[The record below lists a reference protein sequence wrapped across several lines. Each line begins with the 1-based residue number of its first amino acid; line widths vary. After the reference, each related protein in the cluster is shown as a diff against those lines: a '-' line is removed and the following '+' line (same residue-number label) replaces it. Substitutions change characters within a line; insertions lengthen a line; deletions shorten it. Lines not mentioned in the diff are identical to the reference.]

1 MTPDPIRRTYVCA
14 TFTADPI
21 AEVIDFWHERLGMT
35 DVVEIGPYNQVYQQ
49 ILDPRSTLT
58 RNTTGI
64 NLIWIRWEDLVPDAA
79 RLRTSSRGLWARA
92 VRTAADE
99 LSAVVEKGVG
109 RWQVPTWLVLGP
121 SPADSTAAVD
131 EVESF
136 IRDRFAGRTGL
147 HILFGN
153 EIGARYP
160 VSSWF
165 DAEGERFGHV
175 PYTRAAFAAVATAI
189 TRHRVALESTARK
202 VIVLDC
208 DQTIWRGV
216 VGEDGVDGIRVDP
229 PFAMLQRFMREQI
242 ELGRILCLSSK
253 NDEDQVLEVFD
264 RRRDMLLDWNQITA
278 HRINWEPKHENIAS
292 LARELNLGLD
302 SFIFVDD
309 NPLECA
315 AMRAHRPEV
324 LTLELPADAT
334 SIPGYLEHVWALDPG
349 PATEEDRSRTQAYRQ
364 QAERERLRE
373 TTGSLQE
380 FIDGL
385 ALEIDVTRAHPAD
398 IPRIA
403 QLSQRTNQFNTTT
416 LRQSEKDVE
425 RWISGPGRHCIV
437 TRVRDRFGDYGLVG
451 LALATEEPP
460 ALRILGMLLSCRALA
475 RGVEHRMLTALG
487 ALAQERGLGTILI
500 DYVQSERNEPA
511 RRFLETLAVADRL
524 TTSGGI
530 VFLLSSAEAEA
541 IVFRPDDSPTAP
553 IPRPGSRIRTPRAV
567 WPACPV
573 IEEVAR
579 ERGRIDRLLATI
591 DRSVRPRPALDQS
604 FIPPRGHL
612 EELIAELWREVLRI
626 SEVGATDLF
635 SDLGGQSIHLVRI
648 HGLLWERLGVDID
661 ITTLFQFPTIR
672 ELAKA
677 LASRDDSR
685 VGRVSDRAARQ
696 RQALSG
702 LDAAGR
708 SRHRVLKPRENRV
721 V

>member
-21 AEVIDFWHERLGMT
+21 AEVIEFWHERLGLP
-35 DVVEIGPYNQVYQQ
+35 DFVEIGPYNQVYQQ
-49 ILDPRSTLT
+49 ILDPRSILT
-58 RNTTGI
+58 RNTNGI
-64 NLIWIRWEDLVPDAA
+64 NVIWIRWEDLVANAA
-79 RLRTSSRGLWARA
+79 HPRTSSRGLWARA

-99 LSAVVEKGVG
+99 LSAAVEKGVG

-121 SPADSTAAVD
+121 SPADSTAAID
-131 EVESF
+131 EVESCF
-136 IRDRFAGRTGL
+136 RDRFAGRTGL
-147 HILFGN
+147 HVLPGD
-153 EIGARYP
+153 EIAARYP

-189 TRHRVALESTARK
+189 TRHRVALESSARK

-208 DQTIWRGV
+208 DQTLWRGV
-216 VGEDGVDGIRVDP
+216 VGEDGVDGIQIDP
-229 PFAMLQRFMREQI
+229 PFATLQRFMREQT

-264 RRRDMLLDWNQITA
+264 RRRDMPLDWDQITA

-334 SIPGYLEHVWALDPG
+334 AIPRYLEHVWALDPG
-349 PATEEDRSRTQAYRQ
+349 PVTEEDRSRTQAYRQ
-364 QAERERLRE
+364 QAERESLRE

-380 FIDGL
+380 FIEGL
-385 ALEIDVTRAHPAD
+385 ALEIDVTRAQPAD

-416 LRQSEKDVE
+416 LRQSEKDIE
-425 RWISGPGRHCIV
+425 GWISEPGRHCLA

-451 LALATEEPP
+451 VALATEEPP
-460 ALRILGMLLSCRALA
+460 ALRVLGMLLSCRALA
-475 RGVEHRMLTALG
+475 RGVEHRILAALG
-487 ALAQERGLGTILI
+487 GLAQERGLGTIRI
-500 DYVQSERNEPA
+500 DHVQSERNEPA
-511 RRFLETLAVADRL
+511 RRFLETLEVADRL
-524 TTSGGI
+524 TTSGG
-530 VFLLSSAEAEA
+530 VAFLLSTAEAEA
-541 IVFRPDDSPTAP
+541 IVFRPDDSPTDDAP
-553 IPRPGSRIRTPRAV
+553 HSGSKDTTARAV
-567 WPACPV
+567 WPACRV

-579 ERGRIDRLLATI
+579 EGGQIDRLLASM
-591 DRSVRPRPALDQS
+591 DQSVRPRPALDQS

-612 EELIAELWREVLRI
+612 EELIAELWREVLRL
-626 SEVGATDLF
+626 SEAGATDLF

-648 HGLLWERLGVDID
+648 HGLLLERLGVDID

-672 ELAKA
+672 DLAKA
-677 LASRDDSR
+677 LASHGDSR
-685 VGRVSDRAARQ
+685 VGRVADRAARQ
-696 RQALSG
+696 REALSG
-702 LDAAGR
+702 LVAAGR
-708 SRHRVLKPRENRV
+708 SRHRVRKPREDRFV
-721 V
+721 